1 MMTLPFEDK
10 SPKLSPKA
18 LAAENVTAV
27 GDVTAQ
33 ADVSLW
39 YGAVLRADQAPI
51 TVGEGSNIQD
61 NAVIHVSPGHP
72 VVIGKNVTVGHG
84 AIVHGATVEDECII
98 GMGAILLNGCVIG
111 KGSLVAAGAL
121 VTQGKVIPP
130 GSLVMGSPGKVV
142 RPLTEEELAGGL
154 ASAKTYLQL
163 AQGQLSPVGKG
174 GA

>member
-1 MMTLPFEDK
+1 MITLAYESR
-10 SPKLSPKA
+10 SPKLSPKT
-18 LAAENVTAV
+18 LAAENVSV
-27 GDVTAQ
+27 IGDVTVAK
-33 ADVSLW
+33 DVSLW

-61 NAVIHVSPGHP
+61 NAVVHVSPGHP
-72 VVIGKNVTVGHG
+72 AVIGKNVTVGHG
-84 AIVHGATVEDECII
+84 AIVHGAAVEDECII

-142 RPLTEEELAGGL
+142 RPLTEEELSGGL
-154 ASAKTYLQL
+154 TSAKTYLRL
-163 AQGQLSPVGKG
+163 ARGQLPAAGKD

>member
-1 MMTLPFEDK
+1 MLVNFGEKTPR
-10 SPKLSPKA
+10 LSPQA
-18 LAAENVTAV
+18 LMAENATAI
-27 GDVTAQ
+27 GDVTAGPG
-33 ADVSLW
+33 ASLW

-61 NAVIHVSPGHP
+61 NAVVHVSPGFP
-72 VVIGKNVTVGHG
+72 AAIGKNVTVGHG

-130 GSLVMGSPGKVV
+130 GSLVMGSPAKVV
-142 RPLTEEELAGGL
+142 RALTAQELAGGM
-154 ASAKTYLQL
+154 ASARTYLELARKQL
-163 AQGQLSPVGKG
+163 PPAG
-174 GA
+174 G